1 MTRTF
6 DHIASLLLSLR
17 ITPAPRAGIVAVYR
31 MLRKTLKRSH

>member
-6 DHIASLLLSLR
+6 DHIASLLLNLR
-17 ITPAPRAGIVAVYR
+17 ITPGQRAGIVAAYR